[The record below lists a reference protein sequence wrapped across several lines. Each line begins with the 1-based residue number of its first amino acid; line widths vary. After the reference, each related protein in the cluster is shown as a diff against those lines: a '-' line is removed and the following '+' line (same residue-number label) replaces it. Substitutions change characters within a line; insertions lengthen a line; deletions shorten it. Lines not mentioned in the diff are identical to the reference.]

1 MYITNDFFGKIG
13 SKLPYFKENKNEI
26 VIVKE

>member
-1 MYITNDFFGKIG
+1 MYITNDFSGKNG

-26 VIVKE
+26 GIVKQ